1 MGISVKKH
9 SGYIQMTLKV
19 QKKGI
24 GINMIIVMKPGAKKE
39 SIQNIIDI
47 IESNGLTAHISD
59 GKEVTIIGVVGDKSK
74 LKEQNLEIAEDVDR
88 VVPVTESYKLANRK
102 FHPESSVVK
111 VGNVSIGGDEFV
123 IMSGPCAVES
133 REQLLET
140 AHAIKKAGAKI
151 LRGGA
156 YKPRTSPY
164 AFQGLEEEGLKF
176 MKEAKEETGLSVV
189 CEVTSLAAIEAAVK
203 YVDMLQIGAR
213 NMQNFYLLKEAG
225 KTGLPVLLKRGLSA
239 TIDEWLNAAEYIIA
253 EGNPN
258 VVLCE
263 RGIRTFETATRNT
276 LDISAVP
283 VIKEKSHL
291 PIIVDPS
298 HASGVRKYVKPLALS
313 AVAAGANGLMI
324 EAHPNPAI
332 ALSDGPQ
339 SLTFPQFE
347 ELCKEIK
354 PLAALMG
361 KKF

>member
-1 MGISVKKH
+1 
-9 SGYIQMTLKV
+9 
-19 QKKGI
+19 
-24 GINMIIVMKPGAKKE
+24 MIIVMKPKAKQE
-39 SIQNIIDI
+39 SIDRIRNIIEDK
-47 IESNGLTAHISD
+47 GLFAHISA
-59 GKEVTIIGVVGDKSK
+59 GTEVTIIGVVGDKSK
-74 LKEQNLEIAEDVDR
+74 LQDQNLEIFEDVDKI
-88 VVPVTESYKLANRK
+88 VAVTESYKLANRK
-102 FHPESSVVK
+102 FHPEPTKVK
-111 VGNVSIGGDEFV
+111 VGNVVIGGDTLV
-123 IMSGPCAVES
+123 IMSGPCAIES
-133 REQLLET
+133 KEQLLAT
-140 AHAIKKAGAKI
+140 AHAIKKSGAQI

-176 MKEAKEETGLSVV
+176 MKEAREETGLPVI
-189 CEVTSLAAIEAAVK
+189 CEVTSLNAIEAAVK

-239 TIDEWLNAAEYIIA
+239 TIDEWLNASEYIIA

-298 HASGVRKYVKPLALS
+298 HATGVRTYVKPLSKS
-313 AVAAGANGLMI
+313 AIAVGADGLMI
-324 EAHPNPAI
+324 ETHPNPSI

-339 SLTFPQFE
+339 SLTFEQFD
-347 ELCKEIK
+347 ELTKELR

-361 KKF
+361 KKL

>member
-1 MGISVKKH
+1 
-9 SGYIQMTLKV
+9 
-19 QKKGI
+19 
-24 GINMIIVMKPGAKKE
+24 MIIVMKPQAKQE
-39 SIQNIIDI
+39 SIQRIINT
-47 IESNGLTAHISD
+47 IEEKGLQAHISA
-59 GKEVTIIGVVGDKSK
+59 GTEVTIIGVVGDKTR
-74 LKEQNLEIAEDVDR
+74 LQNQNLEIFDEVDKI
-88 VVPVTESYKLANRK
+88 VAVTESYKLANRK
-102 FHPESSVVK
+102 FHPEPTTVK
-111 VGNVSIGGDEFV
+111 VGNIVIGSDTLV

-133 REQLLET
+133 EEQLLTT
-140 AHAIKKAGAKI
+140 ARAIKKAGAQI

-176 MKEAKEETGLSVV
+176 MKTAREETGLPVI
-189 CEVTSLAAIEAAVK
+189 CEVTSLNAIEAAVK

-239 TIDEWLNAAEYIIA
+239 TIDEWLNASEYIIA

-283 VIKEKSHL
+283 VIKERSHL

-298 HASGVRKYVKPLALS
+298 HATGVRAYVKPLSMA
-313 AVAAGANGLMI
+313 AVAAGSDGLMI
-324 EAHPNPAI
+324 ETHPNPPS

-339 SLTFPQFE
+339 SLTFGQFD
-347 ELCKEIK
+347 ELVRELK
-354 PLAALMG
+354 PLAEIMG
-361 KKF
+361 RKL